1 MKKANYKIL
10 GVMSG
15 TSLDGIDLVYVNFD
29 YKNEWSYKILK
40 AETSPYPLNWQE
52 TLAAAI
58 NFSEERLED
67 LNLKYTQ
74 YLAEV
79 ISLFIEKH
87 HITDLDAIC
96 SHGHTIK
103 HEPENQYTLQI
114 GNLEKLAYLTGQ
126 KVVCDFRVQDVK
138 LGGQGAPLVPIGDR
152 LLFSEYKYCL
162 NLGGFA
168 NISTEEK
175 GDRIAYDICAVN
187 TVLNHYAKKLGKEF
201 DEGGKLASAGELN
214 EKLLKELNQL
224 PFYAQKPP
232 KSLGME
238 WVSEELF
245 PVLEKYEEDIPAII
259 HTYSVHIAQ
268 QIARVL
274 DRDENS
280 NVLVTGGGAFNS
292 FIIKELKDN
301 SPCHFTIPSK
311 EIIDY
316 KEALIFGL
324 LGVLKIRG
332 EINTLKSV
340 TGAEKDHSAGVIF
353 EL

>member
-1 MKKANYKIL
+1 MKKANYKVL

-29 YKNEWSYKILK
+29 YKDEWTYKILK
-40 AETSPYPLNWQE
+40 AETRPYPLNWQE
-52 TLAAAI
+52 TLAEAL
-58 NFSEERLED
+58 NFSQERLEE

-74 YLAEV
+74 YLAGV
-79 ISLFIEKH
+79 ISQFIEKY
-87 HITDLDAIC
+87 HITDLDAVC

-114 GNLEKLAYLTGQ
+114 GNLQQLAYLTGQ
-126 KVVCDFRVQDVK
+126 KVVCDFRVQDVN

-152 LLFSEYKYCL
+152 LLFSDYNYCL

-168 NISTEEK
+168 NISTEEN
-175 GDRIAYDICAVN
+175 GERIAYDICAVN

-201 DEGGKLASAGELN
+201 DEDGKLAGAGVLN
-214 EKLLKELNQL
+214 KKLLKELNQL

-232 KSLGME
+232 KSLGIE
-238 WVSEELF
+238 WVSKEVF
-245 PVLEKYEEDIPAII
+245 PLLERYDDDIPAIM
-259 HTYSVHIAQ
+259 HTYSVHIAE
-268 QIARVL
+268 QISKVL
-274 DRDENS
+274 DDKKES
-280 NVLVTGGGAFNS
+280 NILVTGGGAFNN
-292 FIIKELKDN
+292 FIIKELKKH
-301 SPCHFTIPSK
+301 SKCHFTIPSR
-311 EIIDY
+311 EIIDF

-332 EINTLKSV
+332 EVNTLKSV
-340 TGAEKDHSAGVIF
+340 TGAQKDHSAGVIF

>member
-1 MKKANYKIL
+1 MKKANYKVL

-29 YKNEWSYKILK
+29 YKNEWSYKILR

-58 NFSEERLED
+58 NFSEESLED
-67 LNLKYTQ
+67 LNLKYTR
-74 YLAEV
+74 YLAGV
-79 ISLFIEKH
+79 ISQFIEKH

-103 HEPENQYTLQI
+103 HEPENRYTLQI
-114 GNLEKLAYLTGQ
+114 GNLQQLAYLTGQ

-152 LLFSEYKYCL
+152 LLFSDYKYCL

-168 NISTEEK
+168 NISTEEN
-175 GDRIAYDICAVN
+175 GERIAYDICAVN

-201 DEGGKLASAGELN
+201 DEGGKLAAAGELN
-214 EKLLKELNQL
+214 KKLLKELNQL
-224 PFYAQKPP
+224 PFYAQNPP

-238 WVSEELF
+238 WVSEEVF
-245 PVLEKYEEDIPAII
+245 PVLEKYEDDIPAIL
-259 HTYSVHIAQ
+259 HTCSVHIAQ
-268 QIARVL
+268 QIANVL
-274 DRDENS
+274 DNDKNS
-280 NVLVTGGGAFNS
+280 NVLVTGGGAFNN
-292 FIIKELKDN
+292 FIIKELKAH
-301 SPCHFTIPSK
+301 SQCHFTIPSK
-311 EIIDY
+311 EIIDF

-332 EINTLKSV
+332 EVNTLKTV